1 MCLNEGLFED
11 GSYVRLRVVSVAV
24 NEDILHKD
32 ALVATVISRQSD
44 EETDK
49 PIIGVVERSDHFC
62 EMFASFVALVVSV

>member
-11 GSYVRLRVVSVAV
+11 RSYVRLRVVSVAV

-49 PIIGVVERSDHFC
+49 SIIGVVERSDHLC
-62 EMFASFVALVVSV
+62 EMFASFFALVVSV